1 MPSENVGL
9 HLPTFA
15 LSTRKERLPGGK
27 HLFSPGLHYS
37 ITLSIRNLM
46 RKNVWNA
53 TFLQAQNEAKAGAFF
68 THTSPSLGIK
78 NHNPLNIRY
87 VKANKWLG
95 LSKTTPNV
103 SGFCKF
109 DCVDYGLRAA
119 ILLILTYIRKR
130 GCVTPRQIITRWA
143 PPSENDSQAY
153 VRTVCS
159 ISHLASNEV
168 LPQPSKACLTGE
180 VDKLILLLM
189 AMTCVECGIRMKEIN
204 QEEIRDGYEEWT
216 HPLPSL

>member
-37 ITLSIRNLM
+37 ITLSMRNLM

-68 THTSPSLGIK
+68 AHTSPSLGIR

-143 PPSENDSQAY
+143 PPSENNTELYIQC
-153 VRTVCS
+153 VCGR
-159 ISHLASNEV
+159 A
-168 LPQPSKACLTGE
+168 G
-180 VDKLILLLM
+180 VDP
-189 AMTCVECGIRMKEIN
+189 ER
-204 QEEIRDGYEEWT
+204 
-216 HPLPSL
+216 PLPTAGSDFNRFVVAMARQESGIHLTENDIERIRTTFNLI